1 MPSDDYVSVG
11 GGGALKL
18 KGAKVHKKKKKKSTK
33 PDLEKNLE
41 LGGGESSSSKAIAK
55 RDDNAND
62 DHEDNGDAP
71 ERYKTETERRYEEAR
86 KKKVRRSVT
95 TVLPL
100 HSLMLTTHSFFK
112 SQSNLDHGR
121 NSSRHTKNV

>member
-18 KGAKVHKKKKKKSTK
+18 KGAKVNKKKKKKNTK

-41 LGGGESSSSKAIAK
+41 LGSESSSRKAITK
-55 RDDNAND
+55 RDGDEND

-86 KKKVRRSVT
+86 KKKV
-95 TVLPL
+95 
-100 HSLMLTTHSFFK
+100 
-112 SQSNLDHGR
+112 
-121 NSSRHTKNV
+121 